1 MDSRRYT
8 VLGSLVQGLNKLAA
22 VHNMAVLVTS
32 GCATRIR
39 NESGLGAILVSGVAG
54 KEWDEGVASKLVL
67 FRDFVT
73 VPPGSQAQQEDQEKW
88 NMCRY
93 VGVQKAAGTT
103 FAEAGE
109 VGKVVAFVIEE
120 DGLHSFAFPTARADQ
135 PILLPSTSSP
145 ARTRKRNFE
154 EIADSDGEELGSD
167 AEYGWIDAD
176 TVAAE
181 GLIDEAALAEDASD
195 T

>member
-1 MDSRRYT
+1 
-8 VLGSLVQGLNKLAA
+8 
-22 VHNMAVLVTS
+22 MAVLVTS

-39 NESGLGAILVSGVAG
+39 NDSGLGAVLVSGVAG
-54 KEWDEGVASKLVL
+54 KEWDEGVASRLVL

-88 NMCRY
+88 NTCRY
-93 VGVQKAAGTT
+93 AGVQKAAGTT

-109 VGKVVAFVIEE
+109 VGKVVAFVIAE

-145 ARTRKRNFE
+145 AKTRKRTFE

-167 AEYGWIDAD
+167 AEYGWMDED
-176 TVAAE
+176 RVAAE